1 MHDFEHPGVNNAFL
15 QKIQDPISIRHNDIS
30 VLESHHIASAF
41 ELMLGKSAHNWAIK
55 LGSEDFGR
63 VRQMMID
70 CVLATDMALH
80 FKEINRVKDRMDQP
94 DYDIKNEKDKHMITK
109 LVFHL
114 ADISNPTKRWQVCRD
129 WTELLYVEFFA

>member
-1 MHDFEHPGVNNAFL
+1 M
-15 QKIQDPISIRHNDIS
+15 QKE
-30 VLESHHIASAF
+30 LEI
-41 ELMLGKSAHNWAIK
+41 AIK
-55 LGSEDFGR
+55 AALKAGEAILEIYEKEDFGR

-94 DYDIKNEKDKHMITK
+94 DYDLKNEKDKHMITK